1 MKKTKQKIVLFV
13 YFIGLIALSRIIPHP
28 PNFTPI
34 LAVAIM
40 APMITGATLSGIA
53 IALGSMVL
61 SDLYFGWHNTIG
73 VVYMYIA
80 LCSFIPRY
88 INNAYLAGSIA
99 SVLFFVI
106 TNFAVWL
113 SGYYGLTWQGLVA
126 CYIAAIPFFANTLIG
141 TLFYTLIIKS
151 VVTIQRRIYA

>member
-1 MKKTKQKIVLFV
+1 MNKNLFYLIVFV
-13 YFIGLIALSRIIPHP
+13 STIALSRIIPHP

-53 IALGSMVL
+53 IALGSMML

-73 VVYMYIA
+73 VVYMSIA